1 MVRSPFI
8 MRSEDG
14 EQLAVEFQVKLP
26 NVKLAMLVCEP
37 LKTTVLLLS
46 SDVVP
51 ETGNALFVP
60 SSLNA
65 APLCK
70 VKASVTVKIKVEA
83 SRVPVPATVQL
94 LTVGD
99 TSSVTVCPAAM
110 VTSSLDPG
118 TIPPVHVVVVFQ
130 VQVCALVIAVAPAVA
145 LNNARTRNDV
155 KIVRSFFIMVPFRN
169 KISAVN

>member
-1 MVRSPFI
+1 
-8 MRSEDG
+8 
-14 EQLAVEFQVKLP
+14 L
-26 NVKLAMLVCEP
+26 NV
-37 LKTTVLLLS
+37 
-46 SDVVP
+46 
-51 ETGNALFVP
+51 AL
-60 SSLNA
+60 
-65 APLCK
+65 LCK
-70 VKASVTVKIKVEA
+70 VNAPFTVNVKVEA
-83 SRVPVPATVQL
+83 SRIPVPATVQL

-118 TIPPVHVVVVFQ
+118 TIPPVHVVGVFQ
-130 VQVCALVIAVAPAVA
+130 FPVCALEIDEALAVA